1 MFLCDTMV
9 LQLRVATNAKAERQR
24 SKIMER
30 TYTYKFETREYYLA
44 SSDEYEYD
52 YDEYEYT
59 PEDDELCSAII
70 ECVYETYFEKIAKKN
85 KWDNGTKR
93 AIKKGLFTYT
103 EDNDNWEDLADDFES
118 ELKEYFRDDAYEE
131 YKNRR

>member
-1 MFLCDTMV
+1 MV

-30 TYTYKFETREYYLA
+30 TYTYQFETRQYG
-44 SSDEYEYD
+44 DEYD

-59 PEDDELCSAII
+59 PEDDALYYAII
-70 ECVYETYFEKIAKKN
+70 ECVYENYFDKIAKEN
-85 KWDNGTKR
+85 KWDNETKR
-93 AIKKGLFTYT
+93 AIKKGLCTYT
-103 EDNDNWEDLADDFES
+103 EDNDNWEELADDFKS

-131 YKNRR
+131 YKDRGEM

>member
-1 MFLCDTMV
+1 
-9 LQLRVATNAKAERQR
+9 
-24 SKIMER
+24 MER

-70 ECVYETYFEKIAKKN
+70 ECVYETYFEKIAKEN

>member
-1 MFLCDTMV
+1 
-9 LQLRVATNAKAERQR
+9 
-24 SKIMER
+24 MER

-59 PEDDELCSAII
+59 PEDDELYSAII
-70 ECVYETYFEKIAKKN
+70 ECVYEAYFEKISKEK
-85 KWDNGTKR
+85 KWDNETKR